1 MKHYVTLLK
10 RFFAF
15 MNEYRAKFIFAFL
28 LIVVATSMN
37 SLAPYLWGL
46 PLTELQQNVS
56 IAADGTITSTVD
68 FGYIARILLL
78 VLAIITVG
86 FSMIYIANIMVTK
99 VIQETMKNL
108 RNTVSTKLNRLP
120 VSYFDS
126 QKQGDILARI
136 TNDVDGL
143 GNALQQGLITIVTA
157 SWQMIVALLIL
168 GIMDWKTMLVTLII
182 IPGGYFISSTIVK
195 KSQPHFNELQKNIGR
210 LNGYVSEDYSGFNVI
225 KLFRREDETMDEFM
239 VVNRELTEVGFKANF
254 LSAIIMP
261 LLSVVTYLV
270 YIFVTVTGAL
280 AVIAGTMTLGNLQ
293 ASLQYVWRVNDPVQN
308 LTQLIPVIQGAFA
321 SLERIF
327 EILDA
332 EEEATEVETIA
343 LPENIEGHV
352 VFDDVS
358 FGYTPEKMQVK
369 NMSFEAKPGQTIAVV
384 GPTGAGKTTLINLL
398 MRFYEINSGTITI
411 DGVSIKDYTRQQVRS
426 LFGMVLQ
433 DAWLY
438 QTSISENVRFGKL
451 DAEEYEIVDA
461 VKTAN
466 VHHYIK
472 TLEDGYD
479 TVLNEEVSNI
489 SQGQKQLLTIARAVV
504 SDPKILILDE
514 ATSSVDTRLEVLI
527 QEAME
532 EVMKGRTSFV
542 IAHRLSTI
550 RNADLILVMKDGVV
564 IEKGTH
570 DELLEQGGFYEEL
583 YNSQFSEEQE

>member
-1 MKHYVTLLK
+1 
-10 RFFAF
+10 
-15 MNEYRAKFIFAFL
+15 MNEYRLRFVLAFFII
-28 LIVVATSMN
+28 IVAISMN

-46 PLTELQQNVS
+46 PLTELQENIK

-68 FGYIARILLL
+68 FNYIGRIILL
-78 VLAIITVG
+78 VLSIITIG
-86 FSMIYIANIMVTK
+86 FTLIYIANIMVTK
-99 VIQETMKNL
+99 IIQETMNNL
-108 RNTVSTKLNRLP
+108 RGTISEKLNRLP

-136 TNDVDGL
+136 TNDVDNL

-157 SWQMIVALLIL
+157 TWQMIVALIIL
-168 GIMDWKTMLVTLII
+168 GIMDWKIMLITLII
-182 IPGGYFISSTIVK
+182 IPGGYLISSTIVK
-195 KSQPHFNELQKNIGR
+195 KSQPYFTELQKNIGR
-210 LNGYVSEDYSGFNVI
+210 LNGYASEDYSGFNVI
-225 KLFRREDETMDEFM
+225 KLFGREDKTMDEFITI
-239 VVNRELTEVGFKANF
+239 NRELTEVGFKANF

-261 LLSVVTYLV
+261 MLSVVTYSV
-270 YIFVTVTGAL
+270 YIFITVTGAL

-327 EILDA
+327 EILDV
-332 EEEATEVETIA
+332 EEELQEVETVP
-343 LPENIEGHV
+343 LPEKVEGHV
-352 VFDDVS
+352 VFENVS

-369 NMSFEAKPGQTIAVV
+369 NMSFEAKPGQTIAIV

-411 DGVSIKDYTRQQVRS
+411 DGVSTKDFTRQQVRS

-438 QTSISENVRFGKL
+438 QTTISENVRFGKL

-466 VHHYIK
+466 VHHYIR

-479 TVLNEEVSNI
+479 TLLNEEISNI

-550 RNADLILVMKDGVV
+550 RNADLILVMKDGEV
-564 IEKGTH
+564 IEQGTH
-570 DELLEQGGFYEEL
+570 DSLLEQGGFYEDL

>member
-1 MKHYVTLLK
+1 MKKYLTLLK
-10 RFFAF
+10 RFFTF
-15 MNEYRAKFIFAFL
+15 MNEYRLRFVLAFFII
-28 LIVVATSMN
+28 IVAISMN

-46 PLTELQQNVS
+46 PLTELQENIK

-68 FGYIARILLL
+68 FNYIGRIILL
-78 VLAIITVG
+78 VLSIITIG
-86 FSMIYIANIMVTK
+86 FTLIYIANIMVTK
-99 VIQETMKNL
+99 IIQETMNNL
-108 RNTVSTKLNRLP
+108 RGTISEKLNRLP

-136 TNDVDGL
+136 TNDVDNL

-157 SWQMIVALLIL
+157 TWQMIVALIIL
-168 GIMDWKTMLVTLII
+168 GIMDWKIMLITLII
-182 IPGGYFISSTIVK
+182 IPGGYLISSTIVK
-195 KSQPHFNELQKNIGR
+195 KSQPYFTELQKNIGR
-210 LNGYVSEDYSGFNVI
+210 LNGYASEDYSGFNVI
-225 KLFRREDETMDEFM
+225 KLFGREDKTMDEFITI
-239 VVNRELTEVGFKANF
+239 NRELTEVGFKANF

-261 LLSVVTYLV
+261 MLSVVTYSV
-270 YIFVTVTGAL
+270 YIFITVTGAL

-327 EILDA
+327 EILDV
-332 EEEATEVETIA
+332 EEELQEVETVP
-343 LPENIEGHV
+343 LPEKVEGHV
-352 VFDDVS
+352 VFENVS

-369 NMSFEAKPGQTIAVV
+369 NMSFEAKPGQTIAIV

-411 DGVSIKDYTRQQVRS
+411 DGVSTKDFTRQQVRS

-438 QTSISENVRFGKL
+438 QTTISENVRFGKL

-466 VHHYIK
+466 VHHYIR

-479 TVLNEEVSNI
+479 TLLNEEISNI

-550 RNADLILVMKDGVV
+550 RNADLILVMKDGEV
-564 IEKGTH
+564 IEQGTH
-570 DELLEQGGFYEEL
+570 DSLLEQGGFYEDL